1 MAVATESKKI
11 LANMAIKLYDF
22 DPGATTVTEIAW
34 VDMRDFSNF
43 LAGFMRTIGTA
54 AVTFDII
61 GNDESDGGG
70 TDVVIKAHAVAS
82 EPNAV
87 GDQIWL
93 ECTADE
99 IGAAGGPNTRYVTA
113 RVSVATDTDEG
124 VVTYIRDTR
133 GGRFAH
139 DALTADIIA

>member
-1 MAVATESKKI
+1 MAVATTSKKI
-11 LANMAIKLYDF
+11 LANMAIKHYDF

-43 LAGFMRTIGTA
+43 AASFARTIGTGA
-54 AVTFDII
+54 ITFDII
-61 GNDESDGGG
+61 ANDQSDGSG
-70 TDVVIKAHAVAS
+70 TDTVIKAHAVAS
-82 EPNAV
+82 EPDALM
-87 GDQIWL
+87 DQIWL

-99 IGAAGGPNTRYVTA
+99 IGAGGTGAARYVTA
-113 RVSVATDTDEG
+113 RVSTATGTDEG

-133 GGRFAH
+133 GGRFVH